1 MIIAGYLAALLI
13 GVLLGMIGGGGSI
26 LTIPVLVYLFHLAP
40 AEATGYSLFIVGI
53 SCLAGAYKYFRRGQ
67 IRVLTGFY
75 FGIPSILTIL
85 LVRKYVLPAIP
96 TIIYSSGSWVLNR
109 SVLIMLVFAIVMIV
123 AALQMLRNEIREET
137 VIAAHPLPVIKTI
150 WRGIEV
156 GLLTGLLGAG
166 GGFIILPVLI
176 FSFRLPMKEAVGTS
190 LLIIALNTLSG
201 FLGDLFHGQQYQ
213 WQLLLTITLLS
224 VIGTFA
230 GRKWGEAFSGQQLKL
245 YFGWFVL
252 LMGVVIIVIELS
264 RQLF

>member
-13 GVLLGMIGGGGSI
+13 GLLLGMIGGGGSI
-26 LTIPVLVYLFHLAP
+26 LTIPVLVYLFRLAP

-75 FGIPSILTIL
+75 FGVPSILTVL
-85 LVRKYVLPAIP
+85 LVRKYILPAIP
-96 TIIYSSGSWVLNR
+96 EIIYSSDTWVLNR
-109 SVLIMLVFAIVMIV
+109 SLLIMLVFAIVMIV
-123 AALQMLRNEIREET
+123 AAIQMLRNELHEET
-137 VIAAHPLPVIKTI
+137 LMASHPVPVIKTI

-190 LLIIALNTLSG
+190 LL
-201 FLGDLFHGQQYQ
+201 
-213 WQLLLTITLLS
+213 LTITLLS
-224 VIGTFA
+224 VVGTFA
-230 GRKWGEAFSGQQLKL
+230 GRKWGEAFSGKQLKL

-252 LMGVVIIVIELS
+252 LMGITIIGIEFY
-264 RQLF
+264 RQLH